1 MDDLVVQLDG
11 AELGD
16 LHTCRGPGI
25 SPRIRLGPLDPRV
38 RSLAVVVIDPFEPG
52 CSFALWLAA
61 CIPPTDLILA
71 GMPPDGGGPLPSVQ
85 GTGDGGQR
93 GWQPPCPRPGD
104 PPHQLTVKVY
114 ALDDMPVLEP
124 GFTRASL
131 NDAMRGHILQFGAT
145 IAFVQ

>member
-1 MDDLVVQLDG
+1 MDDLAVRLDG

-16 LHTCRGPGI
+16 MHTCRGAGI

-38 RSLAVVVIDPFEPG
+38 RSLAIVVIDPFEPG

-61 CIPPTDLILA
+61 GIPAVPVIPPDLA
-71 GMPPDGGGPLPSVQ
+71 ADAGGPLPSVQ
-85 GTGDGGQR
+85 GTGDGGRR

-114 ALDDMPVLEP
+114 ALDDVPDLAP
-124 GFTRASL
+124 GFGRAEL
-131 NDAMRGHILQFGAT
+131 IEAMRGHILQFGST
-145 IAFVQ
+145 IAFVR

>member
-1 MDDLVVQLDG
+1 MIDLAVTLDG
-11 AELGD
+11 AELED
-16 LHTCRGPGI
+16 QHTCRGAGI

-61 CIPPTDLILA
+61 GIPPSPLIPPGL
-71 GMPPDGGGPLPSVQ
+71 PPDDIGPVPAIQ
-85 GTGDGGQR
+85 GTGDGGRR

-114 ALDDMPVLEP
+114 ALDDLPVLSP
-124 GFTRASL
+124 GFVRAEL
-131 NDAMRGHILQFGAT
+131 NEAMRGHILQFGST
-145 IAFVQ
+145 IALVR

>member
-1 MDDLVVQLDG
+1 MNDLVVQLDG

-16 LHTCRGPGI
+16 PHTCRGAGV

-38 RSLAVVVIDPFEPG
+38 RSLAVVVIDPLEPG

-61 CIPPTDLILA
+61 GIPPAPVIPADLA
-71 GMPPDGGGPLPSVQ
+71 GGGVVH

-104 PPHQLTVKVY
+104 PPHLLTVKVY
-114 ALDDMPVLEP
+114 ALDDVPALSP
-124 GFTRASL
+124 GFSRGEL
-131 NDAMRGHILQFGAT
+131 NEAMRGHILQFGST
-145 IAFVQ
+145 IALVR

>member
-1 MDDLVVQLDG
+1 MIDLAVTLDG
-11 AELGD
+11 AELED
-16 LHTCRGPGI
+16 QHTCRGAGI

-61 CIPPTDLILA
+61 GIPPAPLIPPGL
-71 GMPPDGGGPLPSVQ
+71 PPDDIGPVPAIQ
-85 GTGDGGQR
+85 GTGDGGRR

-114 ALDDMPVLEP
+114 GLDNVPALSP
-124 GFTRASL
+124 GFTRADL
-131 NDAMRGHILQFGAT
+131 NEAMRGHILQFGST
-145 IAFVQ
+145 IAFVR